1 MAFQIIDDLL
11 DLDSNAEVLGKS
23 VGKDDRAGKLTYPSL
38 LGSEAARQKVR
49 QLSEQAASAL
59 KPLGMRGKKLL
70 SLAQILAHGRRLSG
84 FRVDVDK
91 SGQCIR
97 WVRPKCE
104 DVLVSGNVCR
114 GINPLQ
120 RRA

>member
-70 SLAQILAHGRRLSG
+70 SLAQMLA
-84 FRVDVDK
+84 
-91 SGQCIR
+91 
-97 WVRPKCE
+97 
-104 DVLVSGNVCR
+104 
-114 GINPLQ
+114 Q
-120 RRA
+120 RAA